1 MDEKKFLEW
10 LHAYALGCLDVDE
23 TIEIVQYLKTNP
35 PNYNWQELGD
45 LQNLTSLLP
54 SILTYEAPAPQL
66 KDRVAR
72 KLYRLKEAKRP
83 FRTTQLG
90 TFQPPAINT
99 NKSFIN
105 KVVIEETPAEET
117 PPPPKFEIDNNNLLN
132 NNIPET
138 ISSAEDTFNA
148 EEEVFSNEETFENEQ
163 FPSVNEQKL
172 DLPIDPSEYEFPPQQ
187 PAVKE
192 NPIFEEPKK
201 EEFTEDE
208 IHSKT
213 SEDSS
218 IKMPQSFE
226 RLTGRTPR
234 SFERSRPRQETQIR
248 ERQHVPEQFRDDAIP
263 PSPSKDEFIINQT
276 DVEKVIK
283 EDKEKEELKTNKDD
297 GFKVETY
304 HFEED
309 ENPLENKITSEQL
322 FGKEPIKEVEE
333 KKEEHVYNYSQQD
346 DFLSVN
352 DIKTTHI
359 ELPVEKVE
367 TLEEDEE
374 EIPSTVF
381 ERKEEEPKPEL
392 HDETPVKETVIV
404 KESSGFSFKSILI
417 SFILNLILIAGLF
430 YLIDTKLN
438 TYDTKISSLSFE
450 IAKLTTEVREPKALA
465 TFMLSKDARTA
476 GLSGEEGFGK
486 LVWDFEKKTGYLQ
499 FENVPNPAE
508 GKAYQLWA
516 KVGNDVNSLGQIVVA
531 DIKEFTTQFDF
542 PKNAAVQIIMTEEP
556 VQPSRRIT
564 GREILSG
571 YLVY

>member
-90 TFQPPAINT
+90 TFQPPVINT

-105 KVVIEETPAEET
+105 KVVIEETPVEET
-117 PPPPKFEIDNNNLLN
+117 PLPPKFEIENNNLLN
-132 NNIPET
+132 NKIAET
-138 ISSAEDTFNA
+138 KFPPEDTFKI
-148 EEEVFSNEETFENEQ
+148 EEEVFSNDETFENEQ
-163 FPSVNEQKL
+163 FPSADEKKL
-172 DLPIDPSEYEFPPQQ
+172 DLPIDPSEYEFPPPQK
-187 PAVKE
+187 PEAKE
-192 NPIFEEPKK
+192 YPKFEEPQK
-201 EEFTEDE
+201 EEFNEDE

-213 SEDSS
+213 TEDSS
-218 IKMPQSFE
+218 IKMPPNFE

-263 PSPSKDEFIINQT
+263 PAPPKEEFIINQT

-283 EDKEKEELKTNKDD
+283 EDKVKEELNINKDD

-309 ENPLENKITSEQL
+309 ENPFEKKITSEQL
-322 FGKEPIKEVEE
+322 FGEEPIKEIEE
-333 KKEEHVYNYSQQD
+333 KKEEPAFNYSLQD

-352 DIKTTHI
+352 DIKTTPI
-359 ELPVEKVE
+359 EIANEKEDIV
-367 TLEEDEE
+367 EDEE
-374 EIPSTVF
+374 VPSTIF
-381 ERKEEEPKPEL
+381 ERKEEDIKTTLKEEASAK
-392 HDETPVKETVIV
+392 ETIVVKET
-404 KESSGFSFKSILI
+404 SGFSFKAILI
-417 SFILNLILIAGLF
+417 SFVLNLILIAGLF
-430 YLIDTKLN
+430 YLIDAKLN
-438 TYDTKISSLSFE
+438 SYDTKISNLSFE
-450 IAKLTTEVREPKALA
+450 IAKLTTEVREPKVLA
-465 TFMLSKDARTA
+465 TFMLSKEARIA

-486 LVWDFEKKTGYLQ
+486 LIWDFEKKTGYLQ

-516 KVGNDVNSLGQIVVA
+516 KVGNDVTSLGQIVVA

-556 VQPSRRIT
+556 VQPTRRIT
-564 GREILSG
+564 GREVLSG